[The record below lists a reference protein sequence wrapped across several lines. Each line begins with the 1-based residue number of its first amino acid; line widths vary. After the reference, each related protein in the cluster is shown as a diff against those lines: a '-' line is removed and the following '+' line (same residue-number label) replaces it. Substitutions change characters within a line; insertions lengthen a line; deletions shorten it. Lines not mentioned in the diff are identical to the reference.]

1 MGNLAEASR
10 TTRRAESARLRVEI
24 GARGHDRPERAHLD
38 AAIRGIRQAAE
49 AQATQVIEAA
59 ERRASEIVVEAEARI
74 STLEAEWAI
83 AAVAG
88 NPPVLLTTK
97 GAAAV
102 LGMSEST
109 VKVLLR
115 EGKLPSFMFGGRR
128 YLTRVGIEEFAT
140 NLGERQ
146 PALIPAHVRPGPR
159 GIAVGE

>member
-1 MGNLAEASR
+1 MGDLAEVSR
-10 TTRRAESARLRVEI
+10 ITRRAESARLRVEI

-49 AQATQVIEAA
+49 AQASQVVEAA
-59 ERRASEIVVEAEARI
+59 GRRASEIVAEAEARV

-109 VKVLLR
+109 VKLLLR
-115 EGKLPSFMFGGRR
+115 EGRLPSFMFGGRR
-128 YLTRVGIEEFAT
+128 YLTRVGVEEFAAK
-140 NLGERQ
+140 LGERQ
-146 PALIPAHVRPGPR
+146 PTTLAPSRPGPR
-159 GIAVGE
+159 MVAVGE

>member
-1 MGNLAEASR
+1 VTSIAEISR
-10 TTRRAESARLRVEI
+10 ESRRAEVARLRVEV
-24 GARGHDRPERAHLD
+24 GARGHDRPERGHLD

-59 ERRASEIVVEAEARI
+59 GRRASEIVAEAEARI
-74 STLEAEWAI
+74 AGLEAEWAI

-109 VKVLLR
+109 VKLLLR
-115 EGKLPSFMFGGRR
+115 EGRLPSFMFGGRR
-128 YLTRVGIEEFAT
+128 YLTRAGVEEFAAG
-140 NLGERQ
+140 LGERQ
-146 PALIPAHVRPGPR
+146 PTRLAAARVAPR
-159 GIAVGE
+159 ISAVGD